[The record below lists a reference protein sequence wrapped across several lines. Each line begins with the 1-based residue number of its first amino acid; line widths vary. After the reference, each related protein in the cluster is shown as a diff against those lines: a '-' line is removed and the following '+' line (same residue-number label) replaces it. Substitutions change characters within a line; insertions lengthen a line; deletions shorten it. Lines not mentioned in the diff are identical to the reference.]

1 MTIWRLL
8 PLKEPTDP
16 LWNMAVDEVLLDG
29 LSGGATV
36 IASPPQADEAILRFY
51 RWSEPSLSVGYFQD
65 VGEAAR
71 KHASGGGL
79 GAVRRITGGGV
90 VEHGEDLTVSLSL
103 PVPNRFF
110 PTKALDSYRAIH
122 ALLIESLA
130 ADFPGLG
137 TVASEAAFRPRSVS
151 NCFQEPVVFDVEL
164 GGCKVIGSSQR
175 RRRGRMLHQTA
186 VRLPGDPGRI
196 AYRIRQGFERKL
208 GISFREADLS
218 PREEEAARG
227 LVREKY
233 SRPAFSFKAW

>member
-1 MTIWRLL
+1 MTLFWRLL

-36 IASPPQADEAILRFY
+36 IASPPRADEAILRFY

-90 VEHGEDLTVSLSL
+90 V
-103 PVPNRFF
+103 
-110 PTKALDSYRAIH
+110 
-122 ALLIESLA
+122 ESLA